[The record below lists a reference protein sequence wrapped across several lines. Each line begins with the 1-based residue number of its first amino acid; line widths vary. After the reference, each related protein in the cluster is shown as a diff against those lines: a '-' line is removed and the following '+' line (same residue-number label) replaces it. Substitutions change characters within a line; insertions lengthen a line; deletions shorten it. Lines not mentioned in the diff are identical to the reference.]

1 MPLFPRRDFL
11 FLVPDDYQGTNLID
25 RGQFN
30 ACIYTLATFQV
41 CTLAARLHVVVSW
54 T

>member
-1 MPLFPRRDFL
+1 VPSLSRRDFL

-41 CTLAARLHVVVSW
+41 CPLAALHVLW
-54 T
+54 